1 MKSKSNYVKDATEGL
16 FRGFQEG
23 PSQPQEADAGVQAE
37 KNTPEV
43 SEEAGG
49 AAEKPKRTRRKKPA
63 DKRKPEKVVVSFRSL
78 PEDADR
84 WRSYADRKGLKFE
97 AFFRFA
103 ADEYMKNHGD
113 D

>member
-23 PSQPQEADAGVQAE
+23 PSQPQEVVLTVQPE
-37 KNTPEV
+37 KNAPNVPEA
-43 SEEAGG
+43 SGEART
-49 AAEKPKRTRRKKPA
+49 KRQRRKKPA
-63 DKRKPEKVVVSFRSL
+63 DKKKPEKVVVSFRSL

>member
-1 MKSKSNYVKDATEGL
+1 MSSKSQYVKDATEGL
-16 FRGFQEG
+16 FRGYQEG
-23 PSQPQEADAGVQAE
+23 PSQPQEAVQEVQPE
-37 KNTPEV
+37 KNAPNAPEA
-43 SEEAGG
+43 SGEART
-49 AAEKPKRTRRKKPA
+49 KRQRRKKPA
-63 DKRKPEKVVVSFRSL
+63 DKKKPEKVVVSFRSL

-84 WRSYADRKGLKFE
+84 WRNYADRKGLKFE

>member
-1 MKSKSNYVKDATEGL
+1 MKVNQKAAKSVIEGM
-16 FRGFQEG
+16 FTASQEG
-23 PSQPQEADAGVQAE
+23 PSQPQEVVLTVQPE
-37 KNTPEV
+37 KNAPNVPEA
-43 SEEAGG
+43 SGEART
-49 AAEKPKRTRRKKPA
+49 KRQRRKKPA
-63 DKRKPEKVVVSFRSL
+63 DKKKPEKVVVSFRSL